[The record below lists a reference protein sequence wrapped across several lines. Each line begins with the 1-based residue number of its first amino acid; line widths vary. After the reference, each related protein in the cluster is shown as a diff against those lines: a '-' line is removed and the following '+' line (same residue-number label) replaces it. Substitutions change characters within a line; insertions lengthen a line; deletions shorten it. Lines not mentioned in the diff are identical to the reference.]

1 MRSVVVC
8 GSKVKELLPDNKT
21 IKAVELKGVPV
32 SFGLINVPAP
42 PFDPGDPNQRQCVLI
57 KVKAFSCNFRDLD
70 VIFGA
75 LRYGG
80 DHSFYAVGSEFVAE
94 VVATGAAVTD
104 LRVGERVIGN
114 NCYLGEGVSCD
125 GAAGG
130 LPTNQASKEYLVFH
144 RSKVCKVPDAMPD
157 TVAAAFS
164 LGFQTVYSIIRKLS
178 IEQDANVLVTS
189 ARSNTSLFAIS
200 ALRARKARIYATT
213 SSIQFEDALGEMGV
227 EELIQVDLNP
237 REGEGRGNAFEKLRR
252 VSDRIGGFDY
262 VIDPF
267 FDLHLPL
274 ALNFM
279 KPGAKYAT
287 CGLAST
293 AEELVGRSFTLP
305 VPTMTEVLSRCIAMN
320 YQLISSCLGSTAD
333 LQEALRDYEVGK
345 VDVVVDSVYRG
356 EEVGNFFQRTFDAPE
371 RFGKVIYEYE

>member
-1 MRSVVVC
+1 M
-8 GSKVKELLPDNKT
+8 PDNKT
-21 IKAVELKGVPV
+21 IKAVDLKGIPV
-32 SFGLINVPAP
+32 SFGLIKVTP
-42 PFDPGDPNQRQCVLI
+42 PSFNPYDPNQRQCVLI
-57 KVKAFSCNFRDLD
+57 KVKAFSCNFRDLGA
-70 VIFGA
+70 IFGA

-94 VVATGAAVTD
+94 VVATGAGVTD

-114 NCYLGEGVSCD
+114 NCYIGEGVSCD

-130 LPTNQASKEYLVFH
+130 LPTNQASKEYLVLH
-144 RSKVCKVPDAMPD
+144 RTKVCKVPDAMPD

-164 LGFQTVYSIIRKLS
+164 VGFQTVYSMIRKLNV
-178 IEQDANVLVTS
+178 EKDAHVLVTS

-213 SSIQFEDALGEMGV
+213 SSIGLEGALDEMGV

-237 REGEGRGNAFEKLRR
+237 REASGRGDAFEKLRR

-267 FDLHLPL
+267 FDLYLPL

-293 AEELVGRSFTLP
+293 AEELVGSKFNLQM
-305 VPTMTEVLSRCIAMN
+305 PTMTEVLSRSMVMN
-320 YQLISSCLGSTAD
+320 YQLISNCLGETFD
-333 LQEALRDYEVGK
+333 LEEALRDYEAGK
-345 VDVVVDSVYRG
+345 VDVIVDSVYRG
-356 EEVGNFFQRTFDAPE
+356 DEVGGFFQRTFDAPT
-371 RFGKVIYEYE
+371 RFGKVIYEYVPH

>member
-8 GSKVKELLPDNKT
+8 GSKVKELLLDNKT
-21 IKAVELKGVPV
+21 IKAVELRGVRV
-32 SFGLINVPAP
+32 SFGLINVPP
-42 PFDPGDPNQRQCVLI
+42 PLFDPGDPNQRQCVLI
-57 KVKAFSCNFRDLD
+57 KVKAFSCNFRDVG

-75 LRYGG
+75 LRDGG

-104 LRVGERVIGN
+104 LRVGDRVLGN
-114 NCYLGEGVSCD
+114 NCYLGDGVSCD

-130 LPTNQASKEYLVFH
+130 LPTNQASKEYLVLH
-144 RSKVCKVPDAMPD
+144 RTKVCKVPDGMPN

-178 IEQDANVLVTS
+178 VEKDAHVLVTS

-200 ALRARKARIYATT
+200 ALRERKARIYATT
-213 SSIQFEDALGEMGV
+213 SSKRFAGVLGEMGV

-237 REGEGRGNAFEKLRR
+237 RAGEGRGNAFEKLRR

-293 AEELVGRSFTLP
+293 AEELAGSRFALP
-305 VPTMTEVLSRCIAMN
+305 MPTMTEVLSRCLVMN
-320 YQLISSCLGSTAD
+320 YQLISSCLGSTVD
-333 LQEALRDYEVGK
+333 LQEALRDYEAGK
-345 VDVVVDSVYRG
+345 VDVIVDSVYRG
-356 EEVGNFFQRTFDAPE
+356 DEVGDFFQRTFESPE